1 MAAKE
6 KNNIPASILL
16 PRWGFRAVS
25 LALLLFGLV
34 VAYSAS
40 SITAIAAN
48 ASSFTYL
55 ESQCRYAFMGI
66 VAIAILWVIP
76 IGAWNG
82 KAGWVIWA
90 IAVILIIITAVFGV
104 TDYGAQRWL
113 EIGPIKFQP
122 AELFKPALCI
132 ALASLLSSWK
142 SGEYSTWQVL
152 AMGIIVI
159 GIPIGLLFATQSDL
173 GTTIICGVCILAA
186 LLYAGVP
193 VRYIICLVALLGVAA
208 IIAIVGTGYRSDRF
222 VYIDPYND
230 GEGGYGDGYQTIRS
244 WYAFADGG
252 LFGVGLGNS
261 REKYLYLPAINT
273 DYVFAAIGEELGLV
287 GCMAVILLFVA
298 FLYFGLRIAREAAND
313 FSSILAGTLTTII
326 VFQAFLNIGCG
337 ISLFPMTGKP
347 LPFIS
352 VGGTSLIST
361 LIMVGLILA
370 VSKETGE
377 EHNFASKRADL
388 RVLQRVDNNAYASH
402 DTINATRNASHGAEW
417 NAERATAH
425 NIAQTPRAG
434 ISPRGGVRATRERR

>member
-1 MAAKE
+1 MAAKG

-40 SITAIAAN
+40 SITAIAADN
-48 ASSFTYL
+48 PSFTYL
-55 ESQCRYAFMGI
+55 ESQGRYALLGI
-66 VAIAILWVIP
+66 VAIGILWKIP
-76 IGAWNG
+76 IGAWSG

-122 AELFKPALCI
+122 AEFVKPALCI
-132 ALASLLSSWK
+132 ALASLISSWK
-142 SGEYSTWQVL
+142 DGEYSTLQVL

-159 GIPIGLLFATQSDL
+159 GIPIGLLFASQSDL
-173 GTTIICGVCILAA
+173 GTTVICGVCILAA

-193 VRYIICLVALLGVAA
+193 WQYIAGLVLLLGVAA

-222 VYIDPYND
+222 VYLDPYND
-230 GEGGYGDGYQTIRS
+230 GEDGYGDGYQTIRS

-261 REKYLYLPAINT
+261 HEKYLYLPAIKT

-287 GCMAVILLFVA
+287 GCMVVILLFVA
-298 FLYFGLRIAREAAND
+298 FLYFGLRIAREAANG

-370 VSKETGE
+370 VSKEAGK
-377 EHNFASKRADL
+377 EHNYASKRADL
-388 RVLQRVDNNAYASH
+388 RVLQRVDNNAYATH
-402 DTINATRNASHGAEW
+402 DTMNATRNAPRNAEW
-417 NAERATAH
+417 NTARSATH
-425 NIAQTPRAG
+425 NMMRRPRD
-434 ISPRGGVRATRERR
+434 GVHVNRERR